1 MSRSRKLHTRQK
13 PPHPVKRDS
22 DGGELLYGL
31 HTVAE
36 ALDNPRRR
44 IRRLLATQNAAS
56 RLAESLERRG
66 LKAEIV
72 RPGDLDRLTGPEAVH
87 QGVALVA
94 EPLPRPALDDIG
106 REGTV
111 VVLDQVS
118 DPHNVGAILR
128 SCAAFGVSSLVTTSR
143 HSPAVTGVLAKA
155 ASGALEHVQMVT
167 ATNLARAIDELKD
180 MGFTVLGLDSEA
192 PEPIEAHS
200 GEHPVALVL
209 GAEGKGLRH
218 LTRQHCSFLVRLDV
232 PGPIHSLNVSNA
244 AALALYAL
252 KIGRR

>member
-1 MSRSRKLHTRQK
+1 MSHSRKTRNRQK
-13 PPHPVKRDS
+13 PSSPAKRGS

-31 HTVAE
+31 HTVSE

-44 IRRLLATQNAAS
+44 IRRVVATQNAAS
-56 RLAESLERRG
+56 RLDENLGKRG

-72 RPGDLDRLTGPEAVH
+72 HPGDLDRLTGPEAVH
-87 QGVALVA
+87 QGVALLA
-94 EPLPRPALDDIG
+94 EPLPHLALDEIARD
-106 REGTV
+106 GTV

-128 SCAAFGVSSLVTTSR
+128 SCAAFGVCALVTTSR

-155 ASGALEHVQMVT
+155 ASGALEHVPLVSV
-167 ATNLARAIDELKD
+167 TNLARALDELKD

-192 PEPIEAHS
+192 PEPIEAHA
-200 GEHPVALVL
+200 GERPVALVL

-218 LTRQHCSFLVRLDV
+218 LTRQHCTFLVRLDV
-232 PGPIHSLNVSNA
+232 PGPIRSLNVSNA

-252 KIGRR
+252 EG